1 MGSMSTTGVAQK
13 TARSRARLLVAA
25 GGAVAALGSL
35 ASMALLVAASSAAPG
50 NYLGVVLAL
59 ALGGILGSVVAARG
73 FVLLGVRG
81 ALRAT
86 LLAVLVGFSGLA
98 APWLFSFVTGVVGYR
113 SVA

>member
-1 MGSMSTTGVAQK
+1 MSNTGVAQT
-13 TARSRARLLVAA
+13 TARSRGRLLVAA

-50 NYLGVVLAL
+50 NYLGVALAL

-73 FVLLGVRG
+73 FVLLRVRG

-86 LLAVLVGFSGLA
+86 LLAVLVGGSQVLPPRGSS
-98 APWLFSFVTGVVGYR
+98 PS
-113 SVA
+113 